1 MKRRLFSP
9 PSFSLTGSP
18 LTGLV
23 RFTSHLGIA
32 LGGFSLV
39 LGLGSTARAT
49 EIISF
54 DDLHNT
60 SDCVGRTVSC
70 NQDYRLSEIE
80 LLKASDEIQYQVSEQ
95 PELGPTEFELG
106 FRSLLDWAK
115 EVRVVDSKG
124 RELVSLEAEDADT
137 RLRSTTL
144 DTSYLEGGKLVFVKG
159 KAFGVRARTYEMLLT
174 EEVLQALPGKRV
186 TFVWVQD

>member
-1 MKRRLFSP
+1 M
-9 PSFSLTGSP
+9 
-18 LTGLV
+18 
-23 RFTSHLGIA
+23 
-32 LGGFSLV
+32 
-39 LGLGSTARAT
+39 LGLGGAAQAN

-54 DDLHNT
+54 EDLHNT
-60 SDCVGRTVSC
+60 SDCIGRALSC
-70 NQDYRLSEIE
+70 SEGYRLAEPE
-80 LLKASDEIQYQVSEQ
+80 LLKASDEIQYQVAER

-144 DTSYLEGGKLVFVKG
+144 DTSYLAGGKLVFVKG
-159 KAFGVRARTYEMLLT
+159 KAFGVRARTYEMMLT
-174 EEVLQALPGKRV
+174 EEILQALPGKRV